1 MSRIDAKWS
10 LSGDCVE
17 ACTSPTVCPYYWGS
31 AAPTDLHDGK
41 DQCEGV
47 FTFRIGKGHYERLDL
62 SGIIAGY
69 GFNTGIG
76 GPGSKDP
83 WKSILYIDARATET
97 QFKKLEEIFRA
108 CWNLAGLVIKVKKI
122 QMMFIKEQMG
132 TNTTH
137 GYKHEVRWGQIY
149 SLQAEPLRSRDGTAR
164 YISGQTNGHIY
175 VGRSLE
181 NRFNDPDLPRGRW
194 DSPGMSNTY
203 FDFHVDPYNL
213 DWVP

>member
-1 MSRIDAKWS
+1 MSETDLNWS

-31 AAPTDLHDGK
+31 AAPTNLQGGK
-41 DQCEGV
+41 DQCEGA
-47 FTFRIGKGHYERLDL
+47 FTFRIREGHYKREDL
-62 SGIIAGY
+62 SGLIVGY

-83 WKSILYIDARATET
+83 WESILYIDSRATES
-97 QFKKLEEIFRA
+97 QFEMLEGIFTA
-108 CWNLAGLVIKVKKI
+108 CWNLTGRVLKVKKTRMLFKKV
-122 QMMFIKEQMG
+122 QKG
-132 TNTTH
+132 TNITH
-137 GYKHEVRWGQIY
+137 GYKHEVRWDETY
-149 SLQAEPLRSRDGTAR
+149 SLRAEPLCARDGTAR
-164 YISGQTNGHIY
+164 YISGQTNGIIY

-181 NRFNDPDLPRGRW
+181 NIFNDSDLPRGRW

-203 FDFHVDPYNL
+203 FDFHVDSVNM